1 MTYNEILSSIRE
13 QIHDISVLKN
23 DDFYCYV
30 RDDNAL
36 REIYAII
43 ENFKGD
49 ITEFTVCFVE
59 ENTNFSKYTTY
70 DSVDRFIK
78 DFKDIKEDFG
88 KLEKLKGSVLFL

>member
-30 RDDNAL
+30 WDDNTL
-36 REIYAII
+36 REIYVII

-49 ITEFTVCFVE
+49 ITEFTVCFV
-59 ENTNFSKYTTY
+59 
-70 DSVDRFIK
+70 
-78 DFKDIKEDFG
+78 
-88 KLEKLKGSVLFL
+88 